1 MNVNVISLG
10 LHSSAFETGPKG
22 PLQALVNSS
31 LDYKQ
36 LSVDSDLKD
45 LSATKWSIP
54 SRVKLLLKINPNDW
68 SRKLKRRLNLPRKAS
83 PGRPRIAIQRTV
95 VRWYSRTWLSSA
107 KFCVALLLDMGA
119 CVWEWVLRSGWSLPP
134 RKQTARY
141 WHFHYYQSG
150 FWSEIRCHSTFAD
163 GVRTP

>member
-1 MNVNVISLG
+1 MFSPRLLVFIHECQCDFFRFTLLSFWNWPKRPFAGFGQQL
-10 LHSSAFETGPKG
+10 TG
-22 PLQALVNSS
+22 LQASKRWLGQS
-31 LDYKQ
+31 
-36 LSVDSDLKD
+36 D

-134 RKQTARY
+134 RK
-141 WHFHYYQSG
+141 
-150 FWSEIRCHSTFAD
+150 
-163 GVRTP
+163 